1 MLLAPLLFHSKVQ
14 FAYIGIY
21 KKFASAFVKAVQ
33 SLHVGN
39 GLEESTSQV
48 CNCVKYD
55 WCILSYI
62 IKLGVSC
69 INNCLDN
76 VLSCHV
82 MYMSYKNV

>member
-1 MLLAPLLFHSKVQ
+1 MLPGPLLFHSKVQ

-21 KKFASAFVKAVQ
+21 EKFASAFVKAVQ
-33 SLHVGN
+33 CLHVGN
-39 GLEESTSQV
+39 GLEETTSQV

-55 WCILSYI
+55 WCLLSYI

-69 INNCLDN
+69 INCLDN
-76 VLSCHV
+76 VLSSHV